1 MRSLAVLVRLVA
13 VVLGAGRVLFG
24 LIVLAVVVV
33 VRRLAMVV
41 RRGLMVGRRL
51 VVRLTCC
58 MLLSFG
64 HWDNS
69 FLNEGDLALLHSG
82 IQGTA
87 PRRPGWQP
95 VELVPRRSLNTIVH
109 NQDGLGAD
117 LVWFSN
123 CASCSRLRRW
133 HADEAR
139 PPLPGE
145 TPDADARGDTQAP

>member
-13 VVLGAGRVLFG
+13 VVLGAGRVLLR

-41 RRGLMVGRRL
+41 RRSLMVGRRL

-58 MLLSFG
+58 MLLSLG

-87 PRRPGWQP
+87 PGA
-95 VELVPRRSLNTIVH
+95 LVRYRWTWCH
-109 NQDGLGAD
+109 N
-117 LVWFSN
+117 
-123 CASCSRLRRW
+123 
-133 HADEAR
+133 AR
-139 PPLPGE
+139 
-145 TPDADARGDTQAP
+145 